1 MLWARYIAVFA
12 LIAFGGISCTTS
24 ENKFDANFDQALN
37 GNGCH
42 GVVVPEGSETIDF
55 YSRWD
60 RKDAQYLKAHGDKR
74 ITQSAC
80 QRRGDQI
87 YFNAITE
94 MNFEIGRLGRESA
107 KDPAL
112 YLFPYGIFV
121 VSDNNDIVA
130 QEFAT
135 ASVNFA
141 PNTPTKK
148 VTLSLSKQL
157 TLDKDLAQE
166 SQGYTVYMGFIQPEG
181 KVYDNEGN
189 NPPLEYVLIRK
200 PTV

>member
-1 MLWARYIAVFA
+1 MFWLRYIAVFA
-12 LIAFGGISCTTS
+12 LVIFGTGCTLS
-24 ENKFDANFDQALN
+24 ENKLGNDFDQALN

-60 RKDAQYLKAHGDKR
+60 RRESKFLKAHGEKR

-87 YFNAITE
+87 YFNAIVE
-94 MNFEIGRLGRESA
+94 MNFEIGRLGREMAS
-107 KDPAL
+107 DPAL

-141 PNTPTKK
+141 PNQSKKK

-157 TLDKDLAQE
+157 TLDE
-166 SQGYTVYMGFIQPEG
+166 SLSEEHQGYTVYMGFIQPEG
-181 KVYDNEGN
+181 RVYENEGN
-189 NPPLEYVLIRK
+189 NPPLDYVLIRK
-200 PTV
+200 PAA